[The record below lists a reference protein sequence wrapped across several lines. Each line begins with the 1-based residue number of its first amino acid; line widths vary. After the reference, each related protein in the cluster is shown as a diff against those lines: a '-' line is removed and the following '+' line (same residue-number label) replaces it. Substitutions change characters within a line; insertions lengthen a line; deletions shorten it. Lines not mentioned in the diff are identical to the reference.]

1 MAKKNENRTNVT
13 LKCPKCGELNYRVQ
27 KNKKNDPERM
37 EINKFCPRCRC
48 HTAHKET
55 KAA

>member
-37 EINKFCPRCRC
+37 EINKFCPRCRT

>member
-1 MAKKNENRTNVT
+1 MAKKNENRANVT

-37 EINKFCPRCRC
+37 EISKYCSRCKT
-48 HTAHKET
+48 HTDHKET
-55 KAA
+55 KSA

>member
-1 MAKKNENRTNVT
+1 MAKKNENRANVT
-13 LKCPKCGELNYRVQ
+13 LKCPKCGELNYRVE

-37 EINKFCPRCRC
+37 EINKFCPRCRT

-55 KAA
+55 KNN

>member
-1 MAKKNENRTNVT
+1 MAKKNENRANVT
-13 LKCPKCGELNYRVQ
+13 LKCPKCSELNYRVQ

-37 EINKFCPRCRC
+37 EINKFCPRCRT